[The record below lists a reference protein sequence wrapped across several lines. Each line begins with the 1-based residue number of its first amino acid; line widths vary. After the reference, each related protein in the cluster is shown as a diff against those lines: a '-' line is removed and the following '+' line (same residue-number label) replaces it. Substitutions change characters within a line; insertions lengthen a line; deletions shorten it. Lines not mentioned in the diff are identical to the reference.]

1 MPRPSV
7 PSKQPTTSVRP
18 RPCAGRSPLRPICR
32 RPRSR
37 RPFSTSASRFQI
49 KSSRRSFLAA
59 IDLNSE
65 RPRLRRGINQSASQ
79 EQYFSIRESRRS
91 FFMIQGSYP
100 ATDQRRSDH
109 SVGTNTTGST
119 NVASYSSARELFT
132 RLDTGKRASKP
143 FAAGLSNSDPADVA
157 PGSPACGRERR
168 SGSLWLAW
176 KVTDAVQ

>member
-1 MPRPSV
+1 
-7 PSKQPTTSVRP
+7 
-18 RPCAGRSPLRPICR
+18 
-32 RPRSR
+32 
-37 RPFSTSASRFQI
+37 
-49 KSSRRSFLAA
+49 
-59 IDLNSE
+59 
-65 RPRLRRGINQSASQ
+65 
-79 EQYFSIRESRRS
+79 
-91 FFMIQGSYP
+91 MIQGSYP

-157 PGSPACGRERR
+157 PESPACGRERR